1 VSSPLSPPVW
11 LFQSPTWAA
20 LACKLGLQH
29 NDGSHND
36 SNGISENLSAMQECL
51 DNVVFQ
57 LGQGAVGK
65 LDIFID
71 CCQEYAIA
79 VGDPEQA
86 EVLRNEITKGS

>member
-1 VSSPLSPPVW
+1 
-11 LFQSPTWAA
+11 
-20 LACKLGLQH
+20 
-29 NDGSHND
+29 
-36 SNGISENLSAMQECL
+36 MQECL